1 MKIRDF
7 LSQFV
12 GASIKKPSRHL
23 GHLFLILIFYL
34 GWSAKNVVIKV
45 TLSDIDSLQLTLT
58 LSIVVVLSSLPIVF
72 IQNSRKKRRVWHWFS
87 NSGITV
93 KIVAVGITTA
103 IALYTA
109 VVSID
114 LIGPFAY
121 SVTEVIAYAL
131 WLSALSFLFLGDRLS
146 KSIAQAMVIS
156 IIGFI
161 VFSLGSTT
169 ASGSPQFAG
178 IGLAVV
184 SSLFWAGSIILIK
197 QLLTEG
203 VSPEELVAFRF
214 MPLAIIAIIV
224 VPGNLEALS
233 LPVVIKILLI
243 GIFGYTAMFMVL
255 FYGLKDVSATLVGVF
270 NASGPLFTALFAWLL
285 IPGTQFSGIQM
296 LGLAIIMFGLVYA
309 IAREG
314 NDTLADEPS

>member
-1 MKIRDF
+1 MKIRAVVGRF
-7 LSQFV
+7 K

-23 GHLFLILIFYL
+23 GHLFLILLFYL

-45 TLSDIDSLQLTLT
+45 TLSDIDSLHLTLA

-72 IQNSRKKRRVWHWFS
+72 FQNNRKKRHIWGWFRDRS
-87 NSGITV
+87 IAV
-93 KIVAVGITTA
+93 KLVSIGLTTT

-121 SVTEVIAYAL
+121 SVTEVITYAM
-131 WLSALSFLFLGDRLS
+131 WLSALSFIFLGDRLS
-146 KSIAQAMVIS
+146 KSIAQAMIIS

-161 VFSLGSTT
+161 VFSVGNKST
-169 ASGSPQFAG
+169 SGSLQITG
-178 IGLAVV
+178 IGIALI

-203 VSPEELVAFRF
+203 ISPEELVAIRF

-224 VPGNLEALS
+224 LPGDLEALT
-233 LPVVIKILLI
+233 LPVVIKVLLI
-243 GIFGYTAMFMVL
+243 GIFGYTAMFMLL
-255 FYGLKDVSATLVGVF
+255 FYGLKDVSATIVGVF

-285 IPGTQFSGIQM
+285 IPGTKYTGMQM

-309 IAREG
+309 IVREG
-314 NDTLADEPS
+314 NDTIADEPT

>member
-1 MKIRDF
+1 MKVRAVVD
-7 LSQFV
+7 QFI
-12 GASIKKPSRHL
+12 GASINKPTRHL
-23 GHLFLILIFYL
+23 GHLFLILVFYL

-45 TLSDIDSLQLTLT
+45 TLSDIDSLQLTLA

-72 IQNSRKKRRVWHWFS
+72 VQNNRKKRQFWHWFG
-87 NSGITV
+87 NRTIAV
-93 KIVAVGITTA
+93 KIVSVGLTTA

-121 SVTEVIAYAL
+121 AVTEVIAYAL

-161 VFSLGSTT
+161 VFTLGNTT
-169 ASGSPQFAG
+169 SSGSPQFAG

-224 VPGNLEALS
+224 IPGNLEALS
-233 LPVVIKILLI
+233 LPVVIKVLLI
-243 GIFGYTAMFMVL
+243 GIFGYTTMFMVL
-255 FYGLKDVSATLVGVF
+255 FYGLRDVSATIVGVF

-285 IPGTQFSGIQM
+285 IPGTQFSGIQL
-296 LGLAIIMFGLVYA
+296 LGLAIIMCGLVYA
-309 IAREG
+309 IVREG
-314 NDTLADEPS
+314 DDTLADEPT